1 MCFRKMGLSDEDGS
15 AYKYRHLLTLLQSA
29 EQDRELLED
38 SKAREVHNE
47 LLFSRGVGLREHA

>member
-1 MCFRKMGLSDEDGS
+1 MGLSDEDGS
-15 AYKYRHLLTLLQSA
+15 VYKYRHLLTLLQSA

-38 SKAREVHNE
+38 SKAHEVYNE